1 MVKVKT
7 YKPTTP
13 SRRYMTVPNF
23 DILTKKEPEKA
34 LIVALKKKA
43 GRAKGRITVRH
54 RGGGAKRLYRII
66 DFKRLKFD
74 MKAKVEAIEYDPSR
88 TAFIALIKYED
99 GEKSYV
105 LAPTD
110 VKVGDQVIS
119 SQKKIEANPGNRML
133 LKYISIGIPV
143 YNIELEPRGGGRIVR
158 SAGANALILA
168 YEDKYV
174 HVKLPSGEIRK
185 VLGVCLATVG
195 QVSNPENVNVVLG
208 KAGRIRWR
216 GRRPKVRGKAM
227 SPYAHPHGGG
237 EGMSPIG
244 IVHPKTPWGK
254 PALGVKTRKK
264 KKPSERLIV
273 KHRLKKR
280 KKK

>member
-1 MVKVKT
+1 MAKVKT

-13 SRRYMTVPNF
+13 SRRHMTVLSF

-119 SQKKIEANPGNRML
+119 SQKKIEAKPGNRMP
-133 LKYISIGIPV
+133 LKYILIGILV

-227 SPYAHPHGGG
+227 VPKAHPHGGG
-237 EGMSPIG
+237 EGMSPVG
-244 IVHPKTPWGK
+244 LVHPKTPWGK

-273 KHRLKKR
+273 KHRP
-280 KKK
+280 KKKKKK